1 MCSTSSHPVIAT
13 AIAIAFAVLN
23 HQTAVAQQSSLLHAG
38 PMTGARMSVGQ
49 QAGASGPGGVPQTGQ
64 VPGAMQPR
72 AMRPYPGQQSLMADP
87 SLDLQAVSWTYEPAP
102 PLRTFKLHDIITI
115 RVDEI
120 ARITAEGESEK
131 RRLSLFQATL
141 EEWIKI
147 TKDGIIPD
155 PMEEG
160 DPSISAQSTNNAIAE
175 ATVESRESL
184 SFNIAAEIVDIRPN
198 GSLVLEARKSFR
210 INDNLWE
217 TSLTGTCRA
226 DDVAPDNVV
235 LSRDLLD
242 LEIGKQDRGA
252 LRDGYKRGWFQRI
265 LDRFKPF

>member
-1 MCSTSSHPVIAT
+1 MCISQPHAVVGTVITIAILLLNDNPVAT
-13 AIAIAFAVLN
+13 AQ
-23 HQTAVAQQSSLLHAG
+23 QTSLLHAG
-38 PMTGARMSVGQ
+38 PR
-49 QAGASGPGGVPQTGQ
+49 AGAQPGGPPAAVRAQ
-64 VPGAMQPR
+64 AMSPR
-72 AMRPYPGQQSLMADP
+72 PGQQTLVSDP
-87 SLDLQAVSWTYEPAP
+87 SMDLQAVSWTFEPAP
-102 PLRTFKLHDIITI
+102 PLRAFKMHDIITI

-120 ARITAEGESEK
+120 ARVTAEGESEK

-141 EEWIKI
+141 DEWIKI
-147 TKDGIIPD
+147 TKDGLVPD
-155 PMEEG
+155 PQEQG

-175 ATVESRESL
+175 ATVESRESM

-217 TSLTGTCRA
+217 TSLTGICRA

-242 LEIGKQDRGA
+242 LEISKQDRGA
-252 LRDGYKRGWFQRI
+252 LRDGYKRGWFQRL